1 VTDELIHQAVA
12 RHARRTP
19 DAIAVVDRGQ
29 RLDYRTLDGT
39 ADAWAASLAEAGV
52 APGTLVPLLLPRST
66 RLAVALLAVFKC
78 GAAYAALD
86 PRWPRERVAGLL
98 ARLDPPVLVTDD
110 AAAHPEVRAWRA
122 PDEPG
127 AAQPERLFSPYAG
140 GADTPACVFFTSGTS
155 GIPKGVVSPHRAT
168 TRLFTPDGPLAF
180 GPGTVLL
187 QAAPASWD
195 AFSLELWGA
204 LTTGGTC
211 AVAPDDYLLPETLHE
226 LVDSAGVNT
235 AWLTSSLFNL
245 FNEIDPDCFAG
256 LRRLYIGGERL
267 SVEFVGQFLA
277 GHSEIELFN
286 GYGPVE
292 SCVFATTHH
301 IGPADLARPDGVPIG
316 RPVPGTEVHVLDADD
331 HVCPPGAA
339 GELCVSG
346 AGLATGYLHDRE
358 LTAARFGDVVIDG
371 RRRRVYRTGDRGYR
385 DADGLLH
392 FTGRVDRQVKV
403 RGYRIEPE
411 EIEACAGGLPQV
423 SRCAAVP
430 VPGELGTYDWL
441 ALFYT
446 GGTPADDVSGIR
458 RSLAQRLPAY
468 AVPDVVRRVDRL
480 PITSNGKIDHAALLS
495 MLAA

>member
-29 RLDYRTLDGT
+29 RLDYRTLDDAAG
-39 ADAWAASLAEAGV
+39 AWAASLAEAGV
-52 APGTLVPLLLPRST
+52 APGTLVPLLLPRSA
-66 RLAVALLAVFKC
+66 RLVVALLAVLKC

-110 AAAHPEVRAWRA
+110 AAAHPQVPAWRP
-122 PDEPG
+122 PDQPV
-127 AAQPERLFSPYAG
+127 AARPFAPYAG
-140 GADTPACVFFTSGTS
+140 GADAPACIFFTSGTS
-155 GIPKGVVSPHRAT
+155 GVPKGVVSPHRAA
-168 TRLFTPDGPLAF
+168 TRLFTPDGPLPF

-204 LTTGGTC
+204 LTTGGTS
-211 AVAPDDYLLPETLHE
+211 VIAPDDYLLPDTLHG
-226 LVDSAGVNT
+226 LVETAGVNT

-245 FNEIDPDCFAG
+245 FNEIDPDCFGG
-256 LRRLYIGGERL
+256 LGRLYIGGERL

-277 GHSEIELFN
+277 GHPEIELFN

-292 SCVFATTHH
+292 SCVFVTTHP

-316 RPVPGTEVHVLDADD
+316 RPVPGTEVHVLDPDD
-331 HVCPPGAA
+331 RVCPPGAA

-346 AGLATGYLHDRE
+346 AGLATGYLHDHE

-371 RRRRVYRTGDRGYR
+371 RPCRVYRTGDRGYR

-403 RGYRIEPE
+403 RGHRIEPE
-411 EIEACAGGLPQV
+411 EIEACAGRLPQV

-430 VPGELGTYDWL
+430 VPGELGSYDWL

-446 GGTPADDVSGIR
+446 SGAPADDDGSGIR

-495 MLAA
+495 LLAA